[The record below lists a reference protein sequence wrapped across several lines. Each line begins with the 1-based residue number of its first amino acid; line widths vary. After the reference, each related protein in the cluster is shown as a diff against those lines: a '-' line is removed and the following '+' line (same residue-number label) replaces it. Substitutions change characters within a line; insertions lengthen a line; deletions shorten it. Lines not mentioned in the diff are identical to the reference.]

1 MTKTKQQAELFG
13 TADDQIK
20 SDQKKIPVLNAVV
33 AEPSPV
39 VRIFK
44 PKIDLKICQNNY
56 NCVIFCPHDAID
68 KNENGRPQI
77 DYNLCT
83 GCLICLRECPTN
95 AISEEREVR

>member
-1 MTKTKQQAELFG
+1 MKGKEIELFG
-13 TADDQIK
+13 QSEDRIK
-20 SDQKKIPVLNAVV
+20 LDPKKIPVLNAHI

-39 VRIFK
+39 VRVFR

-56 NCVIFCPHDAID
+56 NCIIYCPHDAID
-68 KNENGRPQI
+68 KNEKGRPQI

-95 AISEEREVR
+95 AISNEREVK